1 MWMGVP
7 WLSDARFYYNMW
19 MHYSVIEPDKL
30 DPSLRTEEQFNPSVL
45 DATENQG
52 TKGILAR
59 HGFRAVIRIALHR
72 NDAARV
78 SSVLVRKLDEIGCV
92 SSHEFTPSQLQ
103 NGLRRANSDSRGSSS
118 LPSPYLRSC
127 CSKGR
132 ERGGN
137 ELLGIRISFMKV
149 PRARQHDGLGSSQ
162 PPTGL

>member
-1 MWMGVP
+1 MGVP

-30 DPSLRTEEQFNPSVL
+30 DPSLGTEEQFNPSVL

-59 HGFRAVIRIALHR
+59 HGFRAVIRIALHG

-103 NGLRRANSDSRGSSS
+103 NGLGRAEQRFRGELQSAIA
-118 LPSPYLRSC
+118 LLTQ
-127 CSKGR
+127 
-132 ERGGN
+132 
-137 ELLGIRISFMKV
+137 LLGIRISFMKV

-162 PPTGL
+162 PPTG